1 MNRRNATLGVAL
13 AGVVAG
19 AVGIGFLASPAGAGQ
34 SPTLPSITPDALVQ
48 SVLTSTPPAMAGT
61 VEIENNLG
69 LPAIPGLPMQ
79 AANGNSQIRVWTD
92 GTNHSRIALPS
103 MNSEETIIDDGTT
116 IYDWDSA
123 KHTVTEHHIN
133 KGELKAGAHAATK
146 PGDTNEALNP
156 DTAARA
162 LLTAVKQT
170 STVSVDG
177 TDTVADRPAYDLVL
191 TPKPNQRTL
200 LREVRI
206 AIDAQTRLPLQLQVL
221 ANNTDSPAIQV
232 GFTKLDIGAQDPSL
246 FRFTPPANA
255 TVVNGDNNDR
265 KSTQMATEAAPTIVG
280 SGWETVVVF
289 HLPSS
294 LTAPSTG
301 SNDNSGSSGNQGGLF
316 GSSSSQAGSGSGLG
330 GGSAMGLLREF
341 GKPVSGA
348 WGSGWVIST
357 DIGNALVTSDGRVA
371 AGFVPQQLLISAL
384 GK

>member
-34 SPTLPSITPDALVQ
+34 SPTLPGVTPDALVA
-48 SVLTSTPPAMAGT
+48 SVLTTTPPAMAGT
-61 VEIENNLG
+61 VEIQNNLG
-69 LPAIPGLPMQ
+69 LPSIPGLPVQ
-79 AANGNSQIRVWTD
+79 AANGTSQIRVWTD
-92 GTNHSRIALPS
+92 GRNHSRIALPS

-116 IYDWDSA
+116 VYDWNSA

-133 KGELKAGAHAATK
+133 KGELKAGAPKSTDQKSQLDPATV
-146 PGDTNEALNP
+146 
-156 DTAARA
+156 ARE
-162 LLTAVKQT
+162 LVSAVKQT
-170 STVSVDG
+170 STISVDG

-200 LREVRI
+200 LRQIRV
-206 AIDAQTRLPLQLQVL
+206 AIDAQTRIPLQLQVL
-221 ANNTDSPAIQV
+221 ANNTDSPAVSV
-232 GFTKLDIGAQDPSL
+232 GFSKLDIGTQDPSL
-246 FRFTPPANA
+246 FTFTPPSNA
-255 TVVNGDNNDR
+255 TVVNGDKSDHQ
-265 KSTQMATEAAPTIVG
+265 STQMATEAAPTVVG

-294 LTAPSTG
+294 MTTPSAGT
-301 SNDNSGSSGNQGGLF
+301 SDNSGSSTQGGLF
-316 GSSSSQAGSGSGLG
+316 GSSAQGRGAGSGGALGLV
-330 GGSAMGLLREF
+330 REF

-357 DIGNALVTSDGRVA
+357 DVGNALVTSDGRVA